1 MTIETKLKEL
11 ELSVIKAKAFE
22 RTLQI
27 AIAHGMKIDIPTPI
41 KAEEAEKLI
50 QALREAVSAL
60 NNLKRARERD
70 KDGVTRLSI
79 VDVSA
84 LADNTVANIEK
95 ILGEQK

>member
-50 QALREAVSAL
+50 QAIREAVSTLHNIQRMGNVPGSYAATAI
-60 NNLKRARERD
+60 K
-70 KDGVTRLSI
+70 G
-79 VDVSA
+79 
-84 LADNTVANIEK
+84 IEK
-95 ILGEQK
+95 ILNGGK